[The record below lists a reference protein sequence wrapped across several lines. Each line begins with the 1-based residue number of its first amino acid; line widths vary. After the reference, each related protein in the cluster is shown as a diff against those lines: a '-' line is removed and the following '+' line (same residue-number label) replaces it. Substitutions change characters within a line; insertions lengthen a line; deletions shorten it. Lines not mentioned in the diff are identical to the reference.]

1 MQVYEDSSPRYWEL
15 TVFLGGVYNLYRYP
29 GVVDI
34 VLFFFSLTKYLDG
47 QNYPPELQNQVL
59 VIAKLPNLNSW
70 AKDFMDQNE
79 CMSCEGSRLE
89 W

>member
-34 VLFFFSLTKYLDG
+34 VLFFFSLTKYLDS
-47 QNYPPELQNQVL
+47 QNYPPELQNQEQL
-59 VIAKLPNLNSW
+59 
-70 AKDFMDQNE
+70 
-79 CMSCEGSRLE
+79 CEKKYR
-89 W
+89 